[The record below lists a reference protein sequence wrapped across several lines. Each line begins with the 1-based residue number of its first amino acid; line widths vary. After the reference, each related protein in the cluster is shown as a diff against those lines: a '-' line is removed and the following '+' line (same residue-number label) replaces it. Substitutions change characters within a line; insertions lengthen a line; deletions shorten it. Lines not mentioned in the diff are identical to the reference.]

1 MSSVFSDGYIFLR
14 GTFFLRSRVWARAL
28 FLDNAY
34 LSKLTKSELTSTIF
48 NYLPTYKDEIKKYS
62 ENHMI
67 LMWVG
72 KVISTIKGYHVCN
85 YEYKITKNLTFESK
99 HIQNTIAVKNNNQEV
114 IGNVSEAFAS
124 NFYEKH
130 RNIIF

>member
-14 GTFFLRSRVWARAL
+14 GTFFLRSRVWVRSW
-28 FLDNAY
+28 FLDNAF

-62 ENHMI
+62 KNHMI

-72 KVISTIKGYHVCN
+72 KVTSTIKGYHVCN
-85 YEYKITKNLTFESK
+85 YEYKIAKNLTFGMEPTSK
-99 HIQNTIAVKNNNQEV
+99 HIQNTIAVKNKNQEV
-114 IGNVSEAFAS
+114 IGNVSEAFS
-124 NFYEKH
+124 STYV
-130 RNIIF
+130 RYP

>member
-72 KVISTIKGYHVCN
+72 KVISTIKGHHVCN

-130 RNIIF
+130 QNIIF